1 MTLLPAAIVAGMIG
15 VWFVSRRLGRGRPC
29 PVLLAGLL
37 DNRLADALLGT
48 AAILE
53 RANIT
58 SGLRVLDAG
67 CGPGRLAIP
76 VARRVGASGE
86 VVALDLQP
94 GMLDRVRTRAARHQL
109 TNVRTVLGALDA
121 ETAALRAERNAFDRV
136 LLVTV
141 LGELSDQVGALR
153 CLHSALRPDGILSIT
168 ETIIDPDYQPRS
180 RVLRLTEPIG
190 FKVDRSF
197 GSPLAFTLN
206 FRKSGSTRGTPGHTP
221 G

>member
-1 MTLLPAAIVAGMIG
+1 MTLFPAAIVAGMIG
-15 VWFVSRRLGRGRPC
+15 VWFVTRRVGRGRPC

-53 RANIT
+53 RANIA

-67 CGPGRLAIP
+67 CGPGRLTIP

-94 GMLDRVRTRAARHQL
+94 GMLHRVRARAARHRL
-109 TNVRTVLGALDA
+109 TNVRTMLGPLGAD
-121 ETAALRAERNAFDRV
+121 TPALRAERNAFDRV

-141 LGELSDQVGALR
+141 LGELPDQLGALR
-153 CLHSALRPDGILSIT
+153 CLHSALRPGGILSIT

-180 RVLRLTEPIG
+180 RVRRLAEQVG
-190 FKVDRSF
+190 FQVDSSF

-206 FRKSGSTRGTPGHTP
+206 FRKSGSIKATPGHTP